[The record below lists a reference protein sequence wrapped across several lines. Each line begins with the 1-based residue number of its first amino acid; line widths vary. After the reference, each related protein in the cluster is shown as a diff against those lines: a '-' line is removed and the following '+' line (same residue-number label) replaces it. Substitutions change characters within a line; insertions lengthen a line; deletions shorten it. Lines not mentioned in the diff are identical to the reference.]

1 MVRKEH
7 FTLRLTPETIRR
19 LVRQAELSRQPKTAL
34 AERYLEEGIRM
45 AEHPG
50 IVFRDGPAG
59 RRAGIAGHRLDVW
72 EVVETVQNEGGDLRA
87 AADYL
92 GLSSALVAAAV
103 DYYADYKDEI
113 DEWIELNASMAEEA
127 ERAWRRRQE
136 IARSV

>member
-1 MVRKEH
+1 
-7 FTLRLTPETIRR
+7 
-19 LVRQAELSRQPKTAL
+19 
-34 AERYLEEGIRM
+34 
-45 AEHPG
+45 
-50 IVFRDGPAG
+50 
-59 RRAGIAGHRLDVW
+59 LDVW